1 MLVLLRLAFSSL
13 KSRAVT
19 TSLTVFSIALSVL
32 LLVGV
37 DRIRQ
42 GAQEGFSG
50 TLSQTDLVV
59 GARGGSLPLL
69 LYAVFHIGTT
79 SNDLSYASYEHF
91 RDHPAVQ
98 WTIPFTMGD
107 SHHGYR
113 VIATDDN
120 FYEHYRY
127 HRDHSIAFVSGTR
140 PEDIFDAAIGSEVA
154 ARLGYHVGSKI
165 ILSHGLEA
173 VSLLKHADK
182 PFTVVGVLA
191 HTATPVDRGIYITL
205 YGDEAMHVDWAD
217 GTPPAIGEETPA
229 SRIRKE
235 DLHIKEISAFLVRTR
250 SRVDTLLLQREINTY
265 REEPLSAIIPALTLQ
280 ELWSMLGYADV
291 ALSLVSGAVLVVGLL
306 AMLIALYT
314 ALNERR
320 REVAVLRAVGFHA
333 RQIFILFVLESTLI
347 SAVGAA
353 IGLAAA
359 YGLLWILRAPVEAHF
374 GIPLAMVGLSSRV
387 SVYACI
393 VLLAGALL
401 GCVPAIR
408 AYRNGLIDGLN
419 AQ

>member
-13 KSRAVT
+13 KSRKMT

-42 GAQEGFSG
+42 GAQEGFAG

-69 LYAVFHIGTT
+69 LYSVFHIGEP
-79 SNDLSYASYEHF
+79 SNEVSYASYEHF

-98 WTIPFTMGD
+98 WTIPVSMGD

-127 HRDHSIAFVSGTR
+127 HRDRSVDFASGSR
-140 PEDIFDAAIGSEVA
+140 PEGIFDAAIGSEVA

-165 ILSHGLEA
+165 VLSHGLETI
-173 VSLLKHADK
+173 SLLKHADK
-182 PFTVVGVLA
+182 PFTVVGVLD
-191 HTATPVDRGIYITL
+191 HTATPVDRSIYITL
-205 YGDEAMHVDWAD
+205 YGEEAIHIDWAN
-217 GTPPAIGEETPA
+217 GTPPALGEEIPA
-229 SRIRKE
+229 SKIRKE
-235 DLHIKEISAFLVRTR
+235 DLHIKDISAFLVRTR

-265 REEPLSAIIPALTLQ
+265 REEPLTAIIPALTLQ
-280 ELWSMLGYADV
+280 ELWSLLSYADV

-320 REVAVLRAVGFHA
+320 REVAVLRAIGFHA
-333 RQIFILFVLESTLI
+333 RQIFILFILESTLI
-347 SAVGAA
+347 STVGVALG
-353 IGLAAA
+353 IAAA
-359 YGLLWILRAPVEAHF
+359 YGLLWVVRAPVEAHF
-374 GIPLAMVGLSSRV
+374 GIPLAMVGFSSRV
-387 SVYACI
+387 SLYACAVI
-393 VLLAGALL
+393 LAGALL
-401 GCVPAIR
+401 GWVPAMR

>member
-1 MLVLLRLAFSSL
+1 MMLLRLAFLSL

-19 TSLTVFSIALSVL
+19 TGLTVFSIALSVL

-42 GAQEGFSG
+42 GAQDGFSG

-69 LYAVFHIGTT
+69 LYSIFHIGTA
-79 SNDLSYASYEHF
+79 SNDISYSSYKHF
-91 RDHPAVQ
+91 RDHPAVL
-98 WTIPFTMGD
+98 WTIPFSLGD
-107 SHHGYR
+107 SHRGYR
-113 VIATDDN
+113 VVATDDN

-127 HRDHSIAFVSGTR
+127 HRDRNIVFVQGKR
-140 PEDIFDAAIGSEVA
+140 AEGVFDTVIGSEVA
-154 ARLGYHVGSKI
+154 EHLKYHIGSKI
-165 ILSHGLEA
+165 ILSHGLET
-173 VSLLKHADK
+173 VSLFKHSDK

-191 HTATPVDRGIYITL
+191 HTATPVDRTIYITL
-205 YGDEAMHVDWAD
+205 YGDEAMHIDWKD
-217 GTPPAIGEETPA
+217 GTPPAPGEEIPA
-229 SRIRKE
+229 AKIRKE
-235 DLHIKEISAFLVRTR
+235 DLHIDEISAFLIRTR

-265 REEPLSAIIPALTLQ
+265 REEPLTAIIPALTLQ
-280 ELWSMLGYADV
+280 ELWGMLGYADV

-320 REVAVLRAVGFHA
+320 REVAVLRAIGFRA
-333 RQIFILFVLESTLI
+333 RQIFALFVLESMFI
-347 SAVGAA
+347 STAGAVL
-353 IGLAAA
+353 GLAAA
-359 YGLLWILRAPVEAHF
+359 YLLLWLLHSPVETNF
-374 GIPLAMVGLSSRV
+374 GLPLSMVGLSYR
-387 SVYACI
+387 I
-393 VLLAGALL
+393 VIYIVAVILAGGLL
-401 GCVPAIR
+401 GCVPATR